1 MLSLN
6 FRVIFKINYMY
17 ILPLSAHAVEL
28 IFPPESQVIL
38 PMAASLYCN
47 MEYWFFYV
55 IIRITMEKCI
65 DTAKF
70 LESDIRRY
78 NL

>member
-1 MLSLN
+1 
-6 FRVIFKINYMY
+6 MY
-17 ILPLSAHAVEL
+17 YHAVEL

-55 IIRITMEKCI
+55 IIRITME
-65 DTAKF
+65 
-70 LESDIRRY
+70 
-78 NL
+78 

>member
-55 IIRITMEKCI
+55 IIRIMME
-65 DTAKF
+65 
-70 LESDIRRY
+70 
-78 NL
+78 